1 MEYTRLARDSRAA
14 SRRLARLLLEYKKE
28 IILKAVIFDL
38 GRVLVG
44 YNHQRT
50 LEAIADGCD
59 GDAGALRAHMGEFG
73 HELNLGQIDSHSLHE
88 FFVEQEGYG
97 MNYDDFLVRF
107 SAGLSRHE
115 DALAYAVELQN
126 RPDTTVAV
134 ISNTNDG
141 HVNWLDEQVPE
152 LTKLDLV
159 VMSNEVGMTKPD
171 AAIYLLALELLD
183 LPPQQTL
190 FIDDLEANV
199 EAARAL
205 GMAAVHHT
213 DWAETRPQIEAWLAA
228 G

>member
-1 MEYTRLARDSRAA
+1 M
-14 SRRLARLLLEYKKE
+14 
-28 IILKAVIFDL
+28 KAVIFDL

-50 LEAIADGCD
+50 LEAIADECD

-73 HELNLGQIDSHSLHE
+73 HELNLGQIDSHGLHE
-88 FFVEQEGYG
+88 FFVKQEGCSLD
-97 MNYDDFLVRF
+97 YDDFLVRF
-107 SAGLSRHE
+107 SAGLCRDE

-126 RPDTTVAV
+126 RRETTVAV

-141 HVNWLDEQVPE
+141 HVQWLDEQVPE
-152 LTKLDLV
+152 LAELDLV

-171 AAIYLLALELLD
+171 VAIYLLALELLD

-190 FIDDLEANV
+190 FIDDLDANV

-205 GMAAVHHT
+205 GMAADSPHRLDRDAT
-213 DWAETRPQIEAWLAA
+213 ADRSLA
-228 G
+228 GRRIGHR